1 MSSYK
6 CPKCGSRKFK
16 LTISQTADVTFDE
29 DGDHEVTDGPYGD
42 LEFGEKSHASC
53 ASADCCWSGD
63 LIEATDDEREIMV
76 CGKCGSPRI
85 SFEAMIEANSDRV
98 SSGFDIPSCSDCNC
112 DTKELTVSVPPGF
125 DMASGRVQVGT
136 AN

>member
-42 LEFGEKSHASC
+42 LEFGKNSHAVCGNQECS
-53 ASADCCWSGD
+53 WSGD
-63 LIEATDDEREIMV
+63 LIEATDDEREVRV

-85 SFEAMIEANSDRV
+85 SFEAMIEANSARV
-98 SSGFDIPSCSDCNC
+98 ASSLGTPFCPDCFC
-112 DTKELTVSVPPGF
+112 DTKALTVNVPPGF
-125 DMASGRVQVGT
+125 DMASGRVPVGT
-136 AN
+136 A